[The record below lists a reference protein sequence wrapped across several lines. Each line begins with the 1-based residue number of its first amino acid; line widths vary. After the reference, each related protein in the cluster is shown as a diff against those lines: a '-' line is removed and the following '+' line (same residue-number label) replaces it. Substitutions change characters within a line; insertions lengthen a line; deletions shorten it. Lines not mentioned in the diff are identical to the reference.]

1 MSNIIKANKPFST
14 DDLSVML
21 QERKDHTSLVSN
33 VTRLVPTNVKKQQ
46 SVKGATLY
54 DLIGMIS
61 EIVTKASKERN
72 IIFEPDEGVR
82 VRNDQTYSIDES
94 HIFYSVISRK
104 PCLELKP
111 RERQE
116 VDEVDAAGKVRQGR
130 IWGQRFECVLQF
142 DIIAGNYVVAN
153 QTLDFFEDLM
163 FNYTFYFKKNGVV
176 EILFDEQL
184 TDSNFNIYRQDLSVR
199 SLRYR
204 VWIEKLYAAF
214 DAGEIDGI
222 ISGR

>member
-1 MSNIIKANKPFST
+1 MSNIIKANKPFNT

-21 QERKDHTSLVSN
+21 QERKDHTALISN
-33 VTRLVPTNVKKQQ
+33 VTRLVPTNIKKQQ
-46 SVKGATLY
+46 SAKGATLY
-54 DLIGMIS
+54 DFINMIS
-61 EIVTKASKERN
+61 EIITKASKERN

-82 VRNDQTYSIDES
+82 VRNDQTYSINEA
-94 HIFYSVISRK
+94 HIFFNVISRK

-116 VDEVDAAGKVRQGR
+116 VNETDVAGKVRQGR
-130 IWGQRFECVLQF
+130 VWGQRFECILQF
-142 DIIAGNYVVAN
+142 DIIAGNYIAAN

-163 FNYTFYFKKNGVV
+163 FNYTFYFKRNGVA
-176 EILFDEQL
+176 EILFEEQL
-184 TDSNFNIYRQDLSVR
+184 TDHNLNIYRQDLSVR

-204 VWIEKLYAAF
+204 VWIEKLYTAF
-214 DAGEIDGI
+214 DTGEIDGI